1 LRNAKVDNNQKEIV
15 TALRRCGAIVKHVH
29 QLKKLFDI
37 LVYFNGKTYSV
48 EIKQDKKKS
57 LTPGEL
63 ECKEDLES
71 VGVKKTM
78 KKEEYRF
85 KFDSGWHINLLLQ
98 SDNLKDAKKR
108 FKRYYKKD
116 FNGEIERVR

>member
-1 LRNAKVDNNQKEIV
+1 MRNAKVDNNQKEIV
-15 TALRRCGAIVKHVH
+15 TALRRCGAIVKIVH
-29 QLKKLFDI
+29 TLKNLFDI

-71 VGVKKTM
+71 VGIKYWIITSIDEALEMIK
-78 KKEEYRF
+78 
-85 KFDSGWHINLLLQ
+85 L
-98 SDNLKDAKKR
+98 
-108 FKRYYKKD
+108 
-116 FNGEIERVR
+116 